1 MIRFFLFTICQEKLF
16 KNELAIIDF
25 TKCIELKYKYIGYAY
40 LNRGISKA
48 LLNDMEGAK
57 VDAMMLE
64 SLEEYELC
72 DAVEDSIWNIESLG
86 YDEYIK
92 QYKKNL
98 GCF

>member
-1 MIRFFLFTICQEKLF
+1 
-16 KNELAIIDF
+16 
-25 TKCIELKYKYIGYAY
+25 
-40 LNRGISKA
+40 
-48 LLNDMEGAK
+48 
-57 VDAMMLE
+57 MLE